1 MNGVEIKV
9 TIFIA
14 LIRGINVGGKNK
26 IRMADLRCAFEEI
39 GLIHVET
46 YIQSG
51 NAIFESDEN
60 EALKRFEGKIIA
72 TSGRVM
78 EVKESENGFNIVL
91 EAEGAILGGVN
102 CSFKEIDP
110 LPKVGDSI
118 RLKGRCQGYLMSV
131 VLNNCSLVNE

>member
-1 MNGVEIKV
+1 MKR
-9 TIFIA
+9 T
-14 LIRGINVGGKNK
+14 LITLSILIV
-26 IRMADLRCAFEEI
+26 AVVVAI
-39 GLIHVET
+39 GLYQFNRGVASLSDAKADYEM
-46 YIQSG
+46 SANELF
-51 NAIFESDEN
+51 NAFESDES

-72 TSGRVM
+72 TSGKVM
-78 EVKESENGFNIVL
+78 EVKKSENGVNIVL
-91 EAEGAILGGVN
+91 EAEGAMLGGVN

>member
-1 MNGVEIKV
+1 MKR
-9 TIFIA
+9 T
-14 LIRGINVGGKNK
+14 LITLSILILAV
-26 IRMADLRCAFEEI
+26 AAAI
-39 GLIHVET
+39 GLYQFNRGVASLSDAKADYEMT
-46 YIQSG
+46 ADELYS
-51 NAIFESDEN
+51 AFESDEN

-78 EVKESENGFNIVL
+78 EVKKSENGVNIVL

-131 VLNNCSLVNE
+131 VLNNCSLVHE